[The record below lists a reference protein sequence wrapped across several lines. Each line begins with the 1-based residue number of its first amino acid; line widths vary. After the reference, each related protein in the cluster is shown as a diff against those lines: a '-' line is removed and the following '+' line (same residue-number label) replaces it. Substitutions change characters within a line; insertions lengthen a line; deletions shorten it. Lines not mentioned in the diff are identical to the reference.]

1 MPASDIGPKAKLI
14 RDNVRTV
21 KELYPQVTNSQMLV
35 LRDMTRTLRLS
46 VRVGDLLMLDGRW
59 YVTHSGLLRVAQR
72 RKCSGIKTELVE
84 NVSNPSEG
92 RWVFKATVL
101 KSESRSFVGY
111 GDADP
116 SNVSFLVHGAEMRIA
131 ETRAVN
137 RALRKAYGIGI
148 CSVEEIGSFT
158 DSSSSSQSKKL
169 PPQPANG
176 NYGGRT
182 VRDHLCQ
189 IIRQHQLEA
198 TLVKSYATDFCGVK
212 TLREA
217 TREQVESFVAH
228 LADWASKDRDA
239 LLCQLNSYLG
249 TERRCRVRRQIQGLH
264 AADQSVRSQV
274 RDGLFLVRVERAH
287 HRWDARKPF
296 YLLRFAILE
305 PKDLTGHSV
314 SSRLY
319 CTPKAL
325 WKLNWFLRDFG
336 YDVELLGRDEIDD
349 KNLVGLRGVDQDQPC
364 RRQRHFPAQSGWF
377 RARWSNG
384 NESRVRHPRASL
396 YGRRPSDLQ
405 LHPDQPVP
413 HLPAP
418 LSPPLS
424 RWLARKRYSRGHAF
438 RARLRTSSVAPTFS
452 GRTLPLSFSANGRFT
467 KIRACT
473 TRRATRGIGCFS
485 KEFSS

>member
-35 LRDMTRTLRLS
+35 LRDMSRTLRLS
-46 VRVGDLLMLDGRW
+46 VRVGDLLMLEGRW
-59 YVTHSGLLRVAQR
+59 YVTHSGLLRLAQR

-101 KSESRSFVGY
+101 KSESQSFVGY

-148 CSVEEIGSFT
+148 CSVEEIGSLAEP
-158 DSSSSSQSKKL
+158 SSSSPQSRKL
-169 PPQPANG
+169 PPQPTNG

-189 IIRQHQLEA
+189 IIRQHQLDA

-217 TREQVESFVAH
+217 TREQVENFVTH
-228 LADWASKDRDA
+228 LADWAGKDRDA

-249 TERRCRVRRQIQGLH
+249 AKEG
-264 AADQSVRSQV
+264 AA
-274 RDGLFLVRVERAH
+274 
-287 HRWDARKPF
+287 
-296 YLLRFAILE
+296 
-305 PKDLTGHSV
+305 
-314 SSRLY
+314 
-319 CTPKAL
+319 
-325 WKLNWFLRDFG
+325 
-336 YDVELLGRDEIDD
+336 
-349 KNLVGLRGVDQDQPC
+349 
-364 RRQRHFPAQSGWF
+364 
-377 RARWSNG
+377 
-384 NESRVRHPRASL
+384 
-396 YGRRPSDLQ
+396 
-405 LHPDQPVP
+405 
-413 HLPAP
+413 
-418 LSPPLS
+418 
-424 RWLARKRYSRGHAF
+424 
-438 RARLRTSSVAPTFS
+438 
-452 GRTLPLSFSANGRFT
+452 
-467 KIRACT
+467 
-473 TRRATRGIGCFS
+473 
-485 KEFSS
+485 